1 MAAIIL
7 SYSIICILLLPVIY
21 CGSSFALNLCYK
33 NYRYHK
39 CYFKLHPLLE
49 SRICFPTPI
58 PFSFL
63 ISPTRY
69 KVCTIQIIF
78 NKILLFVA
86 EAWIHT
92 SPPLLAAD
100 WVVSFW
106 SIHYWTLVLISYV
119 SRDNCFSANMFD
131 TLTIWTEGDVPC
143 RPPGFPHISVLLPV
157 LKETGR
163 RMIMPKSA
171 WSGNW
176 QFWRIRNLQNAFYC
190 WLNVQKRREKDDF
203 LNIDVIY
210 LELLIY

>member
-1 MAAIIL
+1 M
-7 SYSIICILLLPVIY
+7 LLGVKWKPLWLTEPGLRIATLRL
-21 CGSSFALNLCYK
+21 GISEHDRSSFALNLCYK

-39 CYFKLHPLLE
+39 CFFKLHPLLA

-92 SPPLLAAD
+92 SPPLLDAD

-106 SIHYWTLVLISYV
+106 SIHYWTLVLISHV
-119 SRDNCFSANMFD
+119 SRDNCFSANMFN

-157 LKETGR
+157 LKETGW
-163 RMIMPKSA
+163 RMI
-171 WSGNW
+171 
-176 QFWRIRNLQNAFYC
+176 
-190 WLNVQKRREKDDF
+190 D
-203 LNIDVIY
+203 
-210 LELLIY
+210 LEFII